1 MRALV
6 VFAVSSSLVG
16 CLDSGGEKPAPKPE
30 PTAKAKELPSRRVEP
45 KPITPEVAKVDLSLG
60 QGFEMRRPIT
70 DGRVTLIPI
79 IATQKMT
86 TEKFVTLHDGM
97 ARGVV
102 SVREVGGSDNW
113 EVDTVR
119 VTNRSRETLVVLEG
133 ELIEDAMQDRVTA
146 EAVTI
151 TAGNT
156 QTIQVRCVEEDRDH
170 GGTKFNPGY
179 AIAEVGLR
187 RTVVHSS
194 QDQVWSKV
202 KQINARDKIRTGTN
216 TYRVAAHAQTKGE
229 GAERRDRLV
238 KQLELFEERPNIVGL
253 AVAIDGQVVAIDRLA
268 TPELYRQLEGKL
280 IASYLPATS
289 GPPAEGKR
297 IAPDEVRKLAA
308 ATPGHATTASLS
320 IMRPL

>member
-1 MRALV
+1 MPR
-6 VFAVSSSLVG
+6 
-16 CLDSGGEKPAPKPE
+16 
-30 PTAKAKELPSRRVEP
+30 TNT
-45 KPITPEVAKVDLSLG
+45 ITLRLSEVAKVDLNLG
-60 QGFEMRRPIT
+60 EGFEMRRPIV

-79 IATQKMT
+79 IATRKMT
-86 TEKFVTLHDGM
+86 SEKFITLHDGM
-97 ARGVV
+97 SKGMV
-102 SVREVGGSDNW
+102 SVREVGGADTW
-113 EVDTVR
+113 EVDIVR
-119 VTNRSRETLVVLEG
+119 VTNRSRDTLVILEG

-151 TAGNT
+151 LAGKT

-170 GGTKFNPGY
+170 GGTKFNPGN

-194 QDQVWSKV
+194 QDQVWTKV
-202 KQINARDKIRTGTN
+202 KQINARDKIRTNTN
-216 TYRVAAHAQTKGE
+216 TYRIAAHQQSQNNQ
-229 GAERRDRLV
+229 RRDALI
-238 KQLELFEERPNIVGL
+238 KQLELLEERPNIIGL

-268 TPELYRQLEGKL
+268 NPDLYRQLEGKL

-297 IAPDEVRKLAA
+297 IAPDDVRKLMVATNGPAA
-308 ATPGHATTASLS
+308 TASLA

>member
-6 VFAVSSSLVG
+6 VLAVSSSLVG
-16 CLDSGGEKPAPKPE
+16 CLDNGGEKSAPKPE
-30 PTAKAKELPSRRVEP
+30 PTATAKQLPSRRADP
-45 KPITPEVAKVDLSLG
+45 KPAPEVAKVDLTLG

-86 TEKFVTLHDGM
+86 SEKFITLHDGM
-97 ARGVV
+97 TKGMV
-102 SVREVGGSDNW
+102 SVREVGGTDDW

-119 VTNRSRETLVVLEG
+119 ITNRSRETLVVLEG

-151 TAGNT
+151 LAGKT
-156 QTIQVRCVEEDRDH
+156 QNISVRCVEEDRDH
-170 GGTKFNPGY
+170 GGTKFNPGN

-194 QDQVWSKV
+194 QDQVWTKV
-202 KQINARDKIRTGTN
+202 KQINARDKIRTSTN
-216 TYRVAAHAQTKGE
+216 TYRVAAHAQAKD

-238 KQLELFEERPNIVGL
+238 KQLELLEERPNIVGL

-268 TPELYRQLEGKL
+268 TPDLYRQLEGKL

-297 IAPDEVRKLAA
+297 VSPEDVRKLSV
-308 ATPGHATTASLS
+308 ATPGHTTTASLS